1 MSNVIDMK
9 SQLRAATL
17 GQKKVFEKRIVE
29 VNGNKFEIRQ
39 PTIGQRGNI
48 RNKSVRFGDGEGA
61 GFDMFAFLIC
71 AVVEL
76 TYVPETNERVFS
88 DEDYEELKSIPAGN
102 WFDELTKVAS
112 ELCNVKSDE
121 VKKPSEEAAKES

>member
-1 MSNVIDMK
+1 MSNVIDIK
-9 SQLRAATL
+9 SQLRQATL

-29 VNGNKFEIRQ
+29 INNCKFEIRQ

-48 RNKSVRFGDGEGA
+48 RNQSLKFGDEGT

-76 TYVPETNERVFS
+76 TYVPGTDERVFS
-88 DEDYEELKSIPAGN
+88 DEDYEELKSIPAGQ

-121 VKKPSEEAAKES
+121 VKKPSEKTEKES